1 MSVSVRKKPFLVTA
15 KLPVLPDQ
23 FREVVSVSCA
33 AGRSGPESGTRKE
46 KMAHASASLTSN
58 LTGPTRLAVSIGG
71 FSFGMWCAGDIPV
84 SLDPEHV
91 PFLLRST
98 VNEACHLEL
107 DISWAESL
115 ELPSGLPA
123 FSSGGLWSA
132 YVASTGTKFYFSSP
146 VVGDQ
151 PYRAAWFDPAFE
163 RGHVVLNR
171 SAIAVGTPIYPLE
184 YPLDE
189 LVMMHR
195 LALGEGVELHALGL
209 ADQDG
214 SGYLFL
220 GHSGAGKSTAA
231 RLWMSQPGVQL
242 LSDDRII
249 LRKHDN
255 VFWMYGTPW
264 HGDAGVASA
273 GRVPLS
279 AIFILEQAPTNQLL
293 SISQPKAAAELFA
306 RAFLPHYLKHGIT
319 FTLNFLD
326 QLTRSVPCSIFRFT
340 PTPSAVEAVRYA
352 RV

>member
-1 MSVSVRKKPFLVTA
+1 
-15 KLPVLPDQ
+15 
-23 FREVVSVSCA
+23 
-33 AGRSGPESGTRKE
+33 
-46 KMAHASASLTSN
+46 MAHAAASLSSN
-58 LTGPTRLAVSIGG
+58 LTEATRFAVSIGG

-84 SLDPEHV
+84 ALDPEHL
-91 PFLLRST
+91 PFLLQSAG
-98 VNEACHLEL
+98 NHACDLEL

-115 ELPSGLPA
+115 KAPSNAPA
-123 FSSGGLWSA
+123 FASGGLWSA
-132 YVASTGTKFYFSSP
+132 YVSCTGTEFYFSSP
-146 VVGDQ
+146 AVAPN
-151 PYRAAWFDPAFE
+151 PYRAAWFDPSFE

-171 SAIAVGTPIYPLE
+171 SAIPAGTPILPME

-220 GHSGAGKSTAA
+220 GHSGAGKSTTA
-231 RLWMSQPGVQL
+231 RLWMAEPGVRL

-249 LRKHDN
+249 IRKHEDT
-255 VFWMYGTPW
+255 FWLYGTPW

-273 GRVPLS
+273 GRAPLS
-279 AIFILEQAPTNQLL
+279 AIFLLEQAPDNHVVA
-293 SISQPKAAAELFA
+293 IAQPKAAAELFA
-306 RAFLPHYLKHGIT
+306 RAFLPHYLKSGIK
-319 FTLNFLD
+319 FTLSFLD
-326 QLTRSVPCSIFRFT
+326 QITRSVPCSILRFT